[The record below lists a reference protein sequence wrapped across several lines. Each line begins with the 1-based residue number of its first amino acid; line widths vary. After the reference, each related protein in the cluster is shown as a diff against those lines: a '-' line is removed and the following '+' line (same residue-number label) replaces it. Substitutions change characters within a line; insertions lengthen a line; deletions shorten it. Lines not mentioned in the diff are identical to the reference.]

1 MSEPDAIGPGL
12 IAIVQRALGDV
23 RALLR
28 EEVRREV
35 ELQVQLALVLAE
47 VAKSPAT
54 GDTLPTIASV
64 IEWAVDPARA
74 VVAIDAAGC
83 APPVIVAKEP
93 PTLLD
98 DVEAFMVRHGMG
110 AERFGQLFCN
120 QKTLVWTLRKGRK
133 PGVLVSE
140 RIRRFMREYRPAAAV
155 ARQAEPA
162 QPVSNAD
169 TLPIVPPALPED
181 DGGEGLA
188 EFARA
193 LEMVRDKP
201 IEIVTQPPID
211 TAQLAAAFERHA
223 KAKAARVMLPPTRVP
238 RFQGMR
244 WCEQCAQRVAWAK
257 AESCQSQFCKVDL

>member
-1 MSEPDAIGPGL
+1 MTEHDAIGPGL

-28 EEVRREV
+28 EEVWREV

-64 IEWAVDPARA
+64 IEWAVDPAGA
-74 VVAIDAAGC
+74 VVAIDAA
-83 APPVIVAKEP
+83 ASVPSIVAQEP
-93 PTLLD
+93 PSLLD
-98 DVEAFMVRHGMG
+98 QVEAFMAQHGM
-110 AERFGQLFCN
+110 AATRFGVLCCSQEV
-120 QKTLVWTLRKGRK
+120 LVWTLRKGRK
-133 PGVLVSE
+133 PGVQVSE
-140 RIRRFMREYRPAAAV
+140 RIRRFMREYRAPVAV
-155 ARQAEPA
+155 ARHAALP

-169 TLPIVPPALPED
+169 RLPIVSPALPED
-181 DGGEGLA
+181 DGGEGVA

-193 LEMVRDKP
+193 LDVVRDKP

-211 TAQLAAAFERHA
+211 TARLAAAFERHA
-223 KAKAARVMLPPTRVP
+223 KAKAPRVMLPPTRVP

-257 AESCQSQFCKVDL
+257 AESCKSQFCKVEL